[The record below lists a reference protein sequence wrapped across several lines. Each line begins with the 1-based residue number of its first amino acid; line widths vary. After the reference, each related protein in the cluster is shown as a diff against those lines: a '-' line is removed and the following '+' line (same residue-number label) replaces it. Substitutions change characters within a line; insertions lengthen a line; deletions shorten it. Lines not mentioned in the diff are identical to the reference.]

1 MLEEF
6 LSYIDVQLSVNRAD
20 KLLLAIS
27 GGVDSMVMVDLFY
40 RAQWPIEIAH
50 VNHSTRNGASDQ
62 DASFV
67 KQYATDRDIP
77 YHEKKLDYRIMS
89 QGNFQENARN
99 ARYEFFRMLCGAR
112 SLAYIATAHHQD
124 DRWETFMIHLNRKS
138 GLSGLTSLDGRS
150 GDIIRPLLQF
160 TKSQIETYA
169 KDNQLAWRED
179 SSNSESN
186 YLRNKVRNQVTPTIK
201 EIFPN
206 IIENANA
213 SIRHLTESKN
223 LITDLVAHL
232 ELIRPVAEKSYV
244 EVDIER
250 IRSFRSSSQLLY
262 TVTSTFGYTL
272 ADITDMLRSTQTGA
286 TYYSST
292 HETLYDRGRLLIR
305 AKCDPLRI
313 DEVLSQGSLYH
324 LPDGRSIQYGNHHKQ
339 SDITIPTHK
348 ERSTITVRSVR
359 DGDKY
364 KPEHLKGKTKTLKKY
379 MNDRKMN
386 RYDREE
392 QLVVEADGEI
402 IRVL

>member
-6 LSYIDVQLSVNRAD
+6 LSYIDTQISIRRHD
-20 KLLLAIS
+20 KILLAIS
-27 GGVDSMVMVDLFY
+27 GGIDSMVMAELFQK
-40 RAQWPIEIAH
+40 AQCPIEIAH

-62 DASFV
+62 DALFV
-67 KQYATDRDIP
+67 KQYATDRHIP
-77 YHEKKLDYRIMS
+77 YHEKKLDYEILS

-99 ARYEFFRMLCGAR
+99 ARYEFFRMLSGTR
-112 SLAYIATAHHQD
+112 SLAYVATAHHQD

-138 GLSGLTSLDGRS
+138 GLSGLTSLDSRS

-160 TKSQIETYA
+160 TKSEIENYA

-201 EIFPN
+201 EVFPN
-206 IIENANA
+206 IIANANA
-213 SIRHLTESKN
+213 SIRLLTESKE
-223 LITDLVAHL
+223 LIADLIAHL
-232 ELIRPVAEKSYV
+232 QLIRPLANKSYV

-250 IRSFRSSSQLLY
+250 IRSFRSSVQLLY
-262 TVTSTFGYTL
+262 ALMSTFHYTL

-286 TYYSST
+286 TYYSTT
-292 HETLYDRGRLLIR
+292 HEALYDRGRLLIR
-305 AKCDPLRI
+305 IRCEPVRVH
-313 DEVLSQGSLYH
+313 EVLSLGCLCQ
-324 LPDGRSIQYGNHHKQ
+324 LPDGRSVQYGNHPDQ
-339 SDITIPTHK
+339 SDITIPAH
-348 ERSTITVRSVR
+348 EEHRTITIRSVN

-364 KPEHLKGKTKTLKKY
+364 KPKHLNGKTKSLKKY

-386 RYDREE
+386 RYDRED